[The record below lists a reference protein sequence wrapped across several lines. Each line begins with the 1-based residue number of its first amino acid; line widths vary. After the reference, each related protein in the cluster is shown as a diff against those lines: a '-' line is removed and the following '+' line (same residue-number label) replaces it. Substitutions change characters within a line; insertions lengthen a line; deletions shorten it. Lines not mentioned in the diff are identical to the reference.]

1 MRELHGFWKWV
12 AGLLVA
18 AWVFITLYTSLIGAW
33 HPVIQGSTFLSF
45 GLSLAFLVSPLS
57 KKRLQSGSSSFWD
70 PILFGKKTSPAML
83 DALMVIASI
92 VVCVYV
98 LLNWEEITRQRWMH
112 KPYELVF
119 SAILV
124 ILLLEA
130 TRRTTGKIIP
140 IMVGSFFGY
149 ALFGEFVPGFFG
161 HPGFPLY
168 EILYHFYMMTEG
180 IWGLLTDMTSR
191 VIAIFILFGPVLF
204 ATGIGNTFINLA
216 RFFGGRFTGGA
227 GQISVFS
234 SAFFGMISGSAVANV
249 MVDGVITIPTMKRLG
264 YKSEFAGAIEAS
276 ASSGGQIMP
285 PIMGVGAFVMAEIL
299 GIPYLHVAL
308 AAAIP
313 AVLYFF
319 GVGCG
324 VYFSA
329 RKYGLGKVPKEL
341 MPKAREVFEP
351 RQMVNLL
358 VPIGVLVYL
367 LALLLPPQLAA
378 GAALITVMVV
388 YIFFGG
394 SLWGKELWERLKGIG
409 GGYFEGATGGLA
421 MLMVLGSSV
430 QMSVSLISLTGLAV
444 KMSEVIMD
452 LASIHVL
459 VALTAA
465 MAVTMVLGMGMPTT
479 AAYIIAAVVLGPSLI
494 NMGIPGLSAHLFIF
508 FYSVLGNVT
517 PPVCVAVY
525 AAVSIAGGNWWR
537 MGWIATGLCIPAFL
551 VPYSFVF
558 YPELLM
564 KGELMPTVG
573 IFFSACVGIL
583 FVAAGIFGF
592 FKKPT
597 NILERILFIAGGVLL
612 FDPGLLTDV
621 IGAVLVGLGWLS
633 QRIRRPEP
641 AMSIEQLADK

>member
-1 MRELHGFWKWV
+1 
-12 AGLLVA
+12 
-18 AWVFITLYTSLIGAW
+18 
-33 HPVIQGSTFLSF
+33 
-45 GLSLAFLVSPLS
+45 
-57 KKRLQSGSSSFWD
+57 
-70 PILFGKKTSPAML
+70 
-83 DALMVIASI
+83 
-92 VVCVYV
+92 
-98 LLNWEEITRQRWMH
+98 
-112 KPYELVF
+112 
-119 SAILV
+119 
-124 ILLLEA
+124 
-130 TRRTTGKIIP
+130 
-140 IMVGSFFGY
+140 MVGLFFGY
-149 ALFGEFVPGFFG
+149 ALFGDFIPGFFG
-161 HPGFPLY
+161 HPGFTLT

-204 ATGIGNTFINLA
+204 ATGMGNTFINLA

-308 AAAIP
+308 AATIP
-313 AVLYFF
+313 AILYFY

-324 VYFSA
+324 IYFSA

-341 MPKAREVFEP
+341 MPKAREVFEL
-351 RQMVNLL
+351 RQMLNLL
-358 VPIGVLVYL
+358 IPIGVLVYL

-378 GAALITVMVV
+378 AAALIAIMVV
-388 YIFFGG
+388 YLILGG
-394 SLWGKELWERLKGIG
+394 SLAPKGLWERLKAMAE
-409 GGYFEGATGGLA
+409 GYFDGATGGLA
-421 MLMVLGSSV
+421 MLMVLGSCV

-444 KMSEVIMD
+444 KMSEVIME
-452 LASIHVL
+452 LASINIM

-525 AAVSIAGGNWWR
+525 AAVSIAGGDWWR

-558 YPELLM
+558 YPQMLM
-564 KGELMPTVG
+564 QGDPMVIVVTTL
-573 IFFSACVGIL
+573 SACVGIL
-583 FVAAGIFGF
+583 FVAAGAFGF

-597 NILERILFIAGGVLL
+597 NILERLLFIAGGILL
-612 FDPGLLTDV
+612 FDPGFLTDI
-621 IGAVLVGLGWLS
+621 IGAFLVGAGWLS
-633 QRIRRPEP
+633 QKLRRGVQTP
-641 AMSIEQLADK
+641 APHLGVNP

>member
-1 MRELHGFWKWV
+1 MREVQGFWKWT
-12 AGLLVA
+12 ARLLVA
-18 AWVFITLYTSLIGAW
+18 AWVFLTLYTSLVGAW

-45 GLSLAFLVSPLS
+45 GLTITFLMAPLS
-57 KKRLQSGSSSFWD
+57 KKRLQSGSSSFWG
-70 PILFGKKTSPAML
+70 PILFGKKTSPAVL
-83 DALMVIASI
+83 DVLMMTASI
-92 VVCVYV
+92 LVCVYV

-119 SAILV
+119 SAVLV
-124 ILLLEA
+124 ILLMEA

-140 IMVGSFFGY
+140 IMVGIFFGY

-191 VIAIFILFGPVLF
+191 VIAIFLLFGPVLF
-204 ATGIGNTFINLA
+204 ATGMGNTFINLA

-308 AAAIP
+308 AAVIP

-341 MPKAREVFEP
+341 MPKTREVFDP
-351 RQMVNLL
+351 RQMMNLL
-358 VPIGVLVYL
+358 IPIGVLVYL

-378 GAALITVMVV
+378 AAALIAIMVV
-388 YIFFGG
+388 YFFLGG
-394 SLWGKELWERLKGIG
+394 SLSGRALWERMKGIG

-421 MLMVLGSSV
+421 MLMVLGSCV

-444 KMSEVIMD
+444 KMSEVIME
-452 LASIHVL
+452 LAAIHVL

-494 NMGIPGLSAHLFIF
+494 TLGIPGLSAHLFIF

-551 VPYSFVF
+551 VPYTFVF
-558 YPELLM
+558 YPELLL
-564 KGELMPTVG
+564 KGEPLTTVWICFTACAG
-573 IFFSACVGIL
+573 IF

-592 FKKPT
+592 FMKPT
-597 NILERILFIAGGVLL
+597 NKLERLLFVAGGLLL
-612 FDPGLLTDV
+612 FDPRFLTSL
-621 IGAVLVGLGWLS
+621 IGALLVGLGWLS
-633 QRIRRPEP
+633 QKLRQPEP
-641 AMSIEQLADK
+641 ILALDK